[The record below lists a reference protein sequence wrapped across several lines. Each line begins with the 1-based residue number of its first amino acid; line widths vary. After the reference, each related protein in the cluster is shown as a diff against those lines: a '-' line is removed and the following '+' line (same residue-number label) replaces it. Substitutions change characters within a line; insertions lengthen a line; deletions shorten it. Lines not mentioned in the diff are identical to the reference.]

1 MSLLVDVKKRFPNF
15 DLEVDFEAGNETLGF
30 LGASGSGKSLT
41 LRCIAGLETPDE
53 GVIIVEGMTF
63 FDSKKGINLSP
74 QQRKTALLFQNYM
87 LFPNLTVAENIAAG
101 IPLATPKDVVHDLV
115 EKQLILFGLQGFG
128 KRYPIRLSGGQQQR
142 VALARML
149 AATPKILM
157 LDEPFSALDS
167 HLKSALEQDMLDLFE
182 RFDGSILYVSHD
194 IDEAFHF
201 CDRIAVI
208 DHGSLKELAATKDI
222 LSSPSTLAT
231 LKVSGVKNIS
241 PARRI
246 SERQVEATAWG
257 LTLFCQREVPA
268 DVAYIGVRAS
278 YLRRANGE
286 DHNVFDMQVYRSSD
300 SRFERTV
307 MLSPVLESP
316 DNGTWSSG
324 GNRESKPSLARIQ
337 WKVDKLAVSEAGLP
351 VKGDVVR
358 LFIPPEHIY
367 LVTR

>member
-300 SRFERTV
+300 
-307 MLSPVLESP
+307 
-316 DNGTWSSG
+316 
-324 GNRESKPSLARIQ
+324 
-337 WKVDKLAVSEAGLP
+337 
-351 VKGDVVR
+351 
-358 LFIPPEHIY
+358 
-367 LVTR
+367 